1 MKIYNIGVDGS
12 TIKQW
17 LDEKAVSSML
27 AKFKPSTVVMHMGQG
42 DIVTGG
48 GCEWIPLHFEGR
60 SVADT
65 NTDLS
70 KVLTL
75 MKAGGVTKI
84 YYLSTV
90 YGSNLK
96 SWFDE
101 FEEYDKLAKKQIEA
115 WNAAGSENPQVV
127 YIDAAEGL
135 PDGSYGSDDIH
146 LTSAAYTK
154 WQAWLQA
161 ATADPA
167 CASWTNGVCA
177 TSGAISSAVTSE
189 AVDQNGTA
197 ETGVA
202 TTDAAASTIAA
213 PVGAAETSSAAT
225 DAVVSPTGGDE
236 STTGT
241 ATSEQ
246 DDSAIY
252 GVPATSEAATP
263 RLI

>member
-1 MKIYNIGVDGS
+1 MTS
-12 TIKQW
+12 LQ
-17 LDEKAVSSML
+17 
-27 AKFKPSTVVMHMGQG
+27 
-42 DIVTGG
+42 
-48 GCEWIPLHFEGR
+48 
-60 SVADT
+60 
-65 NTDLS
+65 
-70 KVLTL
+70 
-75 MKAGGVTKI
+75 
-84 YYLSTV
+84 
-90 YGSNLK
+90 
-96 SWFDE
+96 
-101 FEEYDKLAKKQIEA
+101 KKQIEA